1 MVANTLRT
9 LIFVLFPLLVFGQSL
24 RLSTTAPTSD
34 NTPSTFRLT
43 DGEVTITD
51 GNIAFS
57 QSGQRVTSYSSFGI
71 SADQSIISLLKRSS
85 GNAQF
90 VLLSASGDTLNSFTG
105 TSIGSSDP
113 SLGVFPF
120 NNGDMLLRDNITN
133 FTLFD
138 TLGEV
143 YNSIS
148 ISSQTDD
155 GEQISEVVRSRNNQ
169 TLVLYSPKVR
179 RGNKLGSRAEVMTS
193 SGDFERI
200 YSDTDRYLKDVI
212 VSKEGDVIVA
222 ITARDGTDDQV
233 VVMDSYGN
241 TLNTIST
248 EENLKGASL
257 SSDLEYLT
265 LYSGGRVMVYEALTG
280 ERLGA
285 TSTRSSVFLADYF
298 PEDNLLLALT
308 GRYSERRGIMNG
320 AEFRAI
326 NLEQRE
332 ITSEEFSAPLG
343 FTKKIT
349 PYFVRTGADSYR
361 LKGGSKEIEID
372 ANF

>member
-9 LIFVLFPLLVFGQSL
+9 LFFVLFPFLAFSQSL
-24 RLSTTAPTSD
+24 TLSTTAQTSD
-34 NTPSTFRLT
+34 NTPSTFRLA

-57 QSGQRVTSYSSFGI
+57 QSGQRVSNYQAFGI

-105 TSIGSSDP
+105 MRIGSSDP

-138 TLGEV
+138 TIGEV
-143 YNSIS
+143 YNSTS

-193 SGDFERI
+193 SGGFERI

-257 SSDLEYLT
+257 SADLEYLT

-361 LKGGSKEIEID
+361 LEGGSKEIEID